1 MREGALVFSPILLV
15 SDAAM
20 CLRQAV
26 VDEYSPLP
34 DLRSLPPLPMAGDE
48 DPAAWP
54 RTAPDRYDEYFRVR
68 RTRHQN
74 TLAYSIL
81 VGFHDALDTLRP
93 ARSGLA
99 TTQWHAL
106 AAGIHCTL
114 NLLLPAE
121 RRSRYRR
128 SPLTH
133 ASSAPDPDRRW
144 ILGHRA
150 FFVLTQCVIIGL
162 RGFVDAA
169 KRAAWYDAVTALTY
183 GTTMLATSEACLRL
197 TADFHPDDYRRT
209 VRPAMPA
216 EFSGLA
222 SADHA
227 CLVALLRAVGPS
239 LQAMP
244 PEFSEH
250 REALRA
256 TLHSVYSA
264 HQGICARFDG
274 DHGPSLRMAPGSATP
289 ATTVLARL
297 ARSRSRLLES

>member
-1 MREGALVFSPILLV
+1 MREGSLAFSPMLLV
-15 SDAAM
+15 SDMAT
-20 CLRQAV
+20 CLRQAL
-26 VDEYSPLP
+26 VDEYAPLP
-34 DLRSLPPLPMAGDE
+34 DLGNLPPLPVANDE
-48 DPAAWP
+48 DPAARP
-54 RTAPDRYDEYFRVR
+54 ETTQDRYDEYFRVR
-68 RTRHQN
+68 RTQHQN

-81 VGFHDALDTLRP
+81 VGFRDVLDNLRS
-93 ARSGLA
+93 ARSSLA
-99 TTQWHAL
+99 PTQWHAL

-121 RRSRYRR
+121 RRSHYHY
-128 SPLTH
+128 SPLAH
-133 ASSAPDPDRRW
+133 ADSAPDPDLRW

-169 KRAAWYDAVTALTY
+169 KRAAWHDAVTALTY
-183 GTTMLATSEACLRL
+183 GTTMLATSEACLRF
-197 TADFHPDDYRRT
+197 TADFPPDDYRRT

-227 CLVALLRAVGPS
+227 CLVTLLRAVGPS

-256 TLHSVYSA
+256 ALHSVYSA

-274 DHGPSLRMAPGSATP
+274 DRGPSLRMAPGNATP
-289 ATTVLARL
+289 ATTVLTRL